1 MAYFK
6 DLSDYE
12 YDRESVRARTKTV
25 GWLARGHRFPVATPA
40 EDLLDLLWSY
50 CCSISVAP
58 KRGVHPCEFCL
69 APGTFQVER
78 HGKRLLLGAAEIRVF
93 SQEGITYAAP
103 TLIYH
108 YVAAHH
114 YKPPDEFLDALRSG
128 PGPGSQ
134 EYFDA
139 LNTAQLEWTR
149 TSKGSPKNRI
159 FLSPRG
165 SSADR
170 QYLEMIGTLCD
181 IQTTGLKLEEG
192 RTVSFYDSS
201 IDQLGRARYRL
212 FEGTVHFDSE
222 KARWYA
228 IVDASSYRYE
238 ATGEEN
244 C

>member
-6 DLSDYE
+6 DLSDYG
-12 YDRESVRARTKTV
+12 YDPEFVRPRTKAV
-25 GWLARGHRFPVATPA
+25 GWLARGHELPTATPD
-40 EDLLDLLWSY
+40 EDLLDLLWLF
-50 CCSISVAP
+50 CSISVAP
-58 KRGVHPCEFCL
+58 MRGGHPCEFCL

-93 SQEGITYAAP
+93 SQKGITYAAP

-114 YKPPDEFLDALRSG
+114 YKPPDEFLDALENG
-128 PGPGSQ
+128 PRPGSQ
-134 EYFDA
+134 QYTDA
-139 LNTAQLEWTR
+139 LDAAQLEWRR

-159 FLSPRG
+159 FLSPRD
-165 SSADR
+165 SSAGR

-181 IQTTGLKLEEG
+181 IERTGLKLEEG
-192 RTVSFYDSS
+192 ATVSFYDSS
-201 IDQLGRARYRL
+201 IDQLGNERYRL

-222 KARWYA
+222 KAQWYA

-238 ATGEEN
+238 SD
-244 C
+244 